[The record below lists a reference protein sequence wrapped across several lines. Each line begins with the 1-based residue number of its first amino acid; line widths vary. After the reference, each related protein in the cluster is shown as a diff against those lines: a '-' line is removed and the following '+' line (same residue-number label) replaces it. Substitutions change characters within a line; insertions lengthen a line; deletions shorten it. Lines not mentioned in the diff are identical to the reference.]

1 MISDS
6 VCDDDAPVVDAP
18 ATLSDAV
25 HAKLVG
31 ATAHGVLNPFLCPRH
46 TSLILSLIKSSP
58 APTML
63 LTKLISA
70 AVLLLA
76 LPATA
81 AESRQLD
88 ARLNPAD
95 RRELLV
101 PQRRDAP
108 APRREVAR
116 QAPDMVTTC
125 GTPQFKGQLQAL
137 QCTLGSNGAGKFGD
151 LLATL
156 STTAGGCNYVYPLVT
171 KAMTVLA
178 PQDSA
183 MTTELVGD
191 FTCNP
196 GLLQQ
201 YVSEEEGGEAGKTRK
216 ADRTL
221 NAH

>member
-1 MISDS
+1 
-6 VCDDDAPVVDAP
+6 
-18 ATLSDAV
+18 
-25 HAKLVG
+25 
-31 ATAHGVLNPFLCPRH
+31 
-46 TSLILSLIKSSP
+46 
-58 APTML
+58 ML

-70 AVLLLA
+70 ALLLA
-76 LPATA
+76 LPAA
-81 AESRQLD
+81 AATESRQLD
-88 ARLNPAD
+88 ARLNAAD

-108 APRREVAR
+108 ARPKANAAR

-151 LLATL
+151 LLGTL

-183 MTTELVGD
+183 MTPELVGD

-201 YVSEEEGGEAGKTRK
+201 YYSTTK
-216 ADRTL
+216 ALHRSDFLNQSDRTIDL
-221 NAH
+221 ASVTAIYWVGGMASLWMEIQGTTTEAVVLTVDISTATGTAVILKNAWGQPATLV